1 MLALKKIFVVIKNYW
16 YIPLVIAGAILLFL
30 MRKKNNVFVEILQHR
45 VEKNKQ
51 ELAELDK
58 IQEEKLEKQRQAEV
72 QAAAELKR
80 IQEEYDQ
87 AKEGLDDK
95 KKKEVEQLLKKDP
108 KKLANDLSGLM
119 GFKVVEVPADK

>member
-30 MRKKNNVFVEILQHR
+30 MRKKNNMFVEILQHR

-95 KKKEVEQLLKKDP
+95 KKKEVEKLLKKDP